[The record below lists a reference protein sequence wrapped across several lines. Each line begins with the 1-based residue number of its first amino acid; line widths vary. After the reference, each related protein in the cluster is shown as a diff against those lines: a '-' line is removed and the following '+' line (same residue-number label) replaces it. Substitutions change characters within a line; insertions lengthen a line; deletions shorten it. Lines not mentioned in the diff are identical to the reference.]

1 MTPEIGDKFIINWKK
16 IKETYKSVRPCKLP
30 DSEFIIDNFSK
41 SGLSVYFEDNRENIN
56 CSCQICRNHS
66 TWSTVTRCIG
76 ISDII
81 VIQKRLAIERDRK
94 LNQLLLSNKY

>member
-30 DSEFIIDNFSK
+30 DSEFIIDDFSK
-41 SGLSVYFEDNRENIN
+41 SGLSVYFEDNRTTN
-56 CSCQICRNHS
+56 CYCQICNRIGQ
-66 TWSTVTRCIG
+66 VCIG

-94 LNQLLLSNKY
+94 LNEIGI

>member
-41 SGLSVYFEDNRENIN
+41 SGLSVYFKDNRENTN
-56 CSCQICRNHS
+56 CSCQICP
-66 TWSTVTRCIG
+66 G
-76 ISDII
+76 F
-81 VIQKRLAIERDRK
+81 
-94 LNQLLLSNKY
+94 LLVRSKFFK

>member
-41 SGLSVYFEDNRENIN
+41 SGLSVYFKDNRENTN
-56 CSCQICRNHS
+56 CPCQICSNHS
-66 TWSTVTRCIG
+66 PFNYIKYW
-76 ISDII
+76 DII
-81 VIQKRLAIERDRK
+81 ITHKKLSIERVRK
-94 LNQLLLSNKY
+94 LNELGI